1 MELKVLN
8 TGGSETGEVVKLNE
22 SVFAAEVSEHAMYL
36 DVKSIMAN
44 GRQGT
49 HKVKNRSE
57 VRGGGRKPYRQKGT
71 GHARQGSSRSP
82 LMVGGGS
89 IFGPQPRNYGLRVN
103 KKVKKLARRSAL
115 TSKAQNGGIVV
126 VEDFVFDEIK
136 TRQMAEIL
144 RNLGLESKKTL
155 MLMPEHSENVIKSG
169 RNIASLNVVVADK
182 ASTYDILDSQTVLVQ
197 KAALKK
203 IEETLG

>member
-8 TGGSETGEVVKLNE
+8 TGGSETGEVVKLNDD
-22 SVFAAEVSEHAMYL
+22 VFAAEVSEHAMYL

-44 GRQGT
+44 RRQGT

-71 GHARQGSSRSP
+71 GHARQGSTRSP

-89 IFGPQPRNYGLRVN
+89 IFGPEPRDYGLKVN
-103 KKVKKLARRSAL
+103 KKVKRLARRSAL
-115 TSKAQNGGIVV
+115 TNKAQEGGIVV
-126 VEDFVFDEIK
+126 VEDFVFDQIK
-136 TRQMAEIL
+136 TKQMAEIL
-144 RNLGLESKKTL
+144 KNLGLDSKKTL
-155 MLMPEHSENVIKSG
+155 MLMSEHNDTVVKSG
-169 RNIASLNVVVADK
+169 RNIPALNVVVADK

-197 KAALKK
+197 KTALKK